1 MKIAIDAM
9 GGDYAPAEIVKG
21 AVLGAREHGVG
32 IILSG
37 PENVIKAELARHD
50 TSGLD
55 LTIDHTDEYLEE
67 GENAG
72 WAIRTKRKA
81 SIFQAVKQ
89 VLAGNAAA
97 AVGVGPTGGVITAAL
112 MVLGTLE
119 GLSRPVI
126 GGAFLGF
133 TPETLTIDLGGS
145 VDCRPDQLLD
155 FGIIGSVYART
166 WMGMENP
173 TVALLSNGKEEG
185 KGNEAVKAA
194 YPLFQQSG
202 LNFVGLVEGYDV
214 ALGKANVIICDGFTG
229 NVMAKFCE
237 GLGEVT
243 SNWLA
248 ERLKGSLP
256 DAEVERVVTD
266 LKRATIPADTV
277 GGGPLWGV
285 NGVVCKAHGRSK
297 APEVSSTIGTAKRAV
312 EIDLVGTFRRELAAI
327 KQHIT
332 LPETETQ

>member
-37 PENVIKAELARHD
+37 PQDIIQAELARHD
-50 TSGLD
+50 TGGLD
-55 LTIDHTDEYLEE
+55 ITIDHTDEYLEE

-155 FGIIGSVYART
+155 FGIIGSVYAKT
-166 WMGMENP
+166 WMGLANP

-185 KGNEAVKAA
+185 KGNEAVKEA
-194 YPLFQQSG
+194 YGLFQQSG

-214 ALGKANVIICDGFTG
+214 ALGKANVIITDGFTG

-243 SNWLA
+243 ADWLRD
-248 ERLKGSLP
+248 RLKGQLP
-256 DAEVERVVTD
+256 DTEIDNVITD

-277 GGGPLWGV
+277 GGGPLWGI
-285 NGVVCKAHGRSK
+285 NGVVCKAHGRSR
-297 APEVSSTIGTAKRAV
+297 APEVASTIGTAKRAV
-312 EIDLVGTFRRELAAI
+312 EMDLVGTFQRELAEI
-327 KQHIT
+327 KKKIT
-332 LPETETQ
+332 LPEQTA

>member
-37 PENVIKAELARHD
+37 PEAVIKAELAKHD
-50 TSGLD
+50 TKDLD
-55 LTIDHTDEYLEE
+55 ISIDHTDEYLEE

-72 WAIRTKRKA
+72 WAIRTKRRA
-81 SIFQAVKQ
+81 SIFRAVKQ
-89 VLAGNAAA
+89 VLAGDAAA

-112 MVLGTLE
+112 MVLGTIE

-155 FGIIGSVYART
+155 FGIIGSVYAKT
-166 WMGMENP
+166 WMGIENP
-173 TVALLSNGKEEG
+173 AVALLSNGKEEG
-185 KGNEAVKAA
+185 KGNEAVKEA
-194 YPLFQQSG
+194 YPLFERSG
-202 LNFVGLVEGYDV
+202 LNFVGLAEGYDV
-214 ALGKANVIICDGFTG
+214 ALGKANVIITDGFTG

-243 SNWLA
+243 ADWLTK
-248 ERLKGSLP
+248 RLKDNLP
-256 DAEVERVVTD
+256 EAEVAQIIKD
-266 LKRATIPADTV
+266 LKMATIPADTV

-297 APEVSSTIGTAKRAV
+297 APEVASTIGTAKRAV
-312 EIDLVGTFRRELAAI
+312 EIDLVGTFQRELAEI
-327 KQHIT
+327 KKNIT
-332 LPETETQ
+332 LPEQTT